1 MVVVSAFLKSNMR
14 NYLNAVRC
22 CCSRINIWIHWFGR
36 VYTAL
41 PQHDFS
47 DIHLRLNDIFS
58 SSHSFSHHSLLLILQ
73 HSLITMKSKSVMA
86 ASAMMELALAQ
97 ASADPLCSTII
108 NLQPI
113 EYQFQ
118 QPILIDSYFPANT
131 DIVLDDGKVVHV
143 TNAPTS
149 LSTVL
154 TDVSTSLTTLSRF
167 VRHVIGSYTKLS

>member
-1 MVVVSAFLKSNMR
+1 
-14 NYLNAVRC
+14 
-22 CCSRINIWIHWFGR
+22 
-36 VYTAL
+36 
-41 PQHDFS
+41 
-47 DIHLRLNDIFS
+47 
-58 SSHSFSHHSLLLILQ
+58 
-73 HSLITMKSKSVMA
+73 MKSKSIMA
-86 ASAMMELALAQ
+86 ASAVMELALAQ

-131 DIVLDDGKVVHV
+131 DIVLDNGHVVHV

-154 TDVSTSLTTLSRF
+154 TDVSTSLTTLTRL
-167 VRHVIGSYTKLS
+167 VHHVLGIYTRLH